1 MQVWVR
7 EWAEGSG
14 DMGKGDKHALELGR
28 LEAQQEVNT
37 QGNSGTILRMR
48 GEGASCIG
56 PPSSRFGASKKGQ
69 ALALDQCIR
78 GLWLPISLG
87 KESTELSH
95 GRLLY
100 PSCLH
105 WYPQQWG
112 WSQGTQ
118 PMSQCSC
125 RLSTYVR
132 GWGTPSIPERSEH
145 AVQKVPLWHG
155 SGQGAR
161 KWSGQEAGSI
171 TTQNWVIATSCLA
184 LVHSL
189 LVLLENNLPSAC
201 WHHAAMEG
209 ITQFTHLQIA
219 TFLDALT
226 PHCALQHAA
235 A

>member
-87 KESTELSH
+87 KE
-95 GRLLY
+95 
-100 PSCLH
+100 
-105 WYPQQWG
+105 
-112 WSQGTQ
+112 
-118 PMSQCSC
+118 
-125 RLSTYVR
+125 
-132 GWGTPSIPERSEH
+132 H
-145 AVQKVPLWHG
+145 AEP
-155 SGQGAR
+155 
-161 KWSGQEAGSI
+161 
-171 TTQNWVIATSCLA
+171 
-184 LVHSL
+184 
-189 LVLLENNLPSAC
+189 
-201 WHHAAMEG
+201 
-209 ITQFTHLQIA
+209 
-219 TFLDALT
+219 
-226 PHCALQHAA
+226 
-235 A
+235 